1 MLQRVLIKS
10 SLTEIILIEKANVDK
25 LFWLKSKNMKRKK
38 STIYFCTTGSYLLT
52 GSKSIDKS
60 QYQSLRR
67 NSISTGRRF
76 FFDKWL
82 SSR

>member
-1 MLQRVLIKS
+1 MLTNS
-10 SLTEIILIEKANVDK
+10 FDLTVKTWKEKK
-25 LFWLKSKNMKRKK
+25 G
-38 STIYFCTTGSYLLT
+38 TIYFCTTGSYLLT

-60 QYQSLRR
+60 QYQSLSR

-82 SSR
+82 SR